1 MTSTMGPYQVR
12 LLHEAVADAEDANV
26 DVVVEFASGRRFG
39 ATFFTPEN
47 LERLMD
53 RYKQSGEC
61 AQGLYVWA
69 SEMIVI
75 RRVSPDAIRIAVAD
89 LIEAGE
95 FQKAFRELM

>member
-1 MTSTMGPYQVR
+1 
-12 LLHEAVADAEDANV
+12 LHEATAEAEDANV
-26 DVVVEFASGRRFG
+26 DVVVEFESGRRFG
-39 ATFFTPEN
+39 ATFFTLEN

-61 AQGLYVWA
+61 VQGLYVWA

-75 RRVSPDAIRIAVAD
+75 RRVSYEAIRTAVAD

-95 FQKAFRELM
+95 FQKAFRELI